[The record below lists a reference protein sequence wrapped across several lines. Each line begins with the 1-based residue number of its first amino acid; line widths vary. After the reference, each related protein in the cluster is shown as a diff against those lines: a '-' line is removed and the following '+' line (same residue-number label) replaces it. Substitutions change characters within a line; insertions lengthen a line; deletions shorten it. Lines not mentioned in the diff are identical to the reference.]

1 MKIFSSRGI
10 EIADIL
16 ISENSREVY
25 QLGSSDYL
33 ELHFSTEDAIRIGIG
48 SYVDWNGKRYVL
60 LAEYFPQRNVQH
72 GGYDYVL
79 RLDAWYMAFDNRV
92 VKFSGNGKETSF
104 TLTADLATH
113 MGVIMRSLAEMGFS
127 YDGKPY
133 EASIVGVSNS
143 SEAKLVSYEATSV
156 IGAIKKLCSADL
168 WDCEWWVEGN
178 IFHLGKCESGR
189 DYSEVALHDAWH
201 DGEKPNIQSVKVTG
215 NNNAVANR
223 YYVFGSDKN
232 LPDNY
237 RKGEIGESST
247 TTGVVQRRLML
258 PEGIDYIDAYRY
270 NGEKRVYLGEQG
282 YETATE
288 MPIGEVVESVKIIG
302 EVYPRREE
310 EISQVVT
317 RTVYDEV
324 THADGTTTQTEAKIY
339 QIRLA
344 SSTDSRKW
352 FKSSYLLANGEPL
365 KLNFTGASKNLE
377 TGEYASLG
385 LLNGMVFDAIFNPD
399 KVNEDDSNSQ
409 WFEIVRNEEYGR
421 MLPDEVLKPM
431 IGDRLVL
438 TNWDISLMDNDGLGY
453 IAEAEQELY
462 NKAVEYIKQEYKD
475 SNNYECTMMSDVM
488 LGYDCE
494 THQYNED
501 NALVLGLGQKVVLY
515 NDNFLE
521 GYRNSRIIGWNRK
534 MDCPYDSPKYIVGI
548 PVADGTIKKLQGEV
562 ENLTIKGQRYESTGG
577 GGIYVIGSNDK
588 TRPSNTNVFSAL
600 RTQRQFADKGKD
612 EIIEGIWQFLNGMK
626 SRNHT
631 SGVLGKGWWLGS
643 EESGNSYLEVDKLY
657 VRMKAIFDTLEIK
670 HVSHVGGE
678 FMLSPAGAKI
688 KAVEESVGGAIPF
701 DAVEDIAINSFGS
714 DATIEPQRIIYVMGL
729 HRFVGEYRKSGVLTP
744 TYYGVFKGSEEY
756 NCIGMEYYNKSNGLY
771 YRYLPSYIS
780 IITEYNAY
788 KCYINTEDEEEKVV
802 NTFKEGD
809 LVMCKTFNLDAE
821 RQRYYWRKC
830 VGVGEDYVELSKTQ
844 CDGTVDNDV
853 PLPQD
858 NIVTVGNSS
867 DTDRQNAIVIS
878 SYGTF
883 SPSIIL
889 YKGIDTFSL
898 DNKAEI
904 QISPRGNKFKGEFI
918 VKTADGEE
926 YSLVEFLNDRISLK
940 VNAELYSEECV
951 VEPNPNIQGETAEYT
966 IDLNDNCLEWQQG
979 DKIIVEIG
987 LRCKNTG
994 DVIATLYGEEATPN
1008 TISPFTWNQEFN
1020 DPSGNDIDTTI
1031 TAELE
1036 VLAPVVRDSN
1046 YNYAYF
1052 LFGVN
1057 AEYDISSVSIK
1068 RKNLQ
1073 EMLARTG
1080 IDIEEGIITLDAET
1094 TTIKNGDKEIAVF
1107 TTDDEG
1113 NAVIKAELIDAEQLS
1128 VAKLNTKPSNKPH
1141 ISIEGEQVQIYDAD
1155 NKVKVKLHG
1164 GKLSKASGTDEVSLI
1179 CNSQSLTLNEN
1190 QHYARIILNTTALVV
1205 KDTTM
1210 LYQMETINT
1219 VFSFIPN
1226 VASDNNPIPTYK
1238 NCRIQLLR
1246 YYTPNIDANFDID
1259 TAEDYEVLGTF
1270 ETGWENNNGKTFT
1283 PKFSVPNTT
1292 YPVGSYKFV
1301 LELSI
1306 NTSVKSGLFKFN
1318 PSVEIVGSPIL
1329 NLQEI
1334 AEDGFN
1340 FQYGNA
1346 TKYVVSTADGF
1357 EVRHG
1362 SYGIRVSEQNG
1373 AVYTTDGFQT
1383 TMPFGTGGGGE
1394 ATYPVITATATVNN
1408 ASGTPNVNVTKSGG
1422 DSNPTFTFA
1431 FSGLKGETGAKGD
1444 KGDKGDSASIIIK

>member
-1 MKIFSSRGI
+1 MITINDIRNNKILDT
-10 EIADIL
+10 EI
-16 ISENSREVY
+16 N
-25 QLGSSDYL
+25 QGSKVKFGLMQEDYVV
-33 ELHFSTEDAIRIGIG
+33 LHFSALRPYRFRIGDYFDYNKEI
-48 SYVDWNGKRYVL
+48 NGETIHVKRYEL
-60 LAEYFPQRNVQH
+60 CELPSCKPNSST
-72 GGYDYVL
+72 GGYDYEL
-79 RLDAWYMAFDNRV
+79 RMDAYYWKWKNKIFKYFVNDSA
-92 VKFSGNGKETSF
+92 KETTWAITATIDVVLAVLIRNLNEYRYKYYATNEAF
-104 TLTADLATH
+104 TFDLSSVEKA
-113 MGVIMRSLAEMGFS
+113 
-127 YDGKPY
+127 
-133 EASIVGVSNS
+133 
-143 SEAKLVSYEATSV
+143 SEAKALTFENVSIIEALNQ
-156 IGAIKKLCSADL
+156 IAKA
-168 WDCEWWVEGN
+168 WECEWWVTEN
-178 IFHLGKCESGR
+178 IIHLGKCEFGDSYLPLHTAAYNGAIANVEEMSQSGTR
-189 DYSEVALHDAWH
+189 GTYATRVFVYGSER
-201 DGEKPNIQSVKVTG
+201 NIPS
-215 NNNAVANR
+215 
-223 YYVFGSDKN
+223 
-232 LPDNY
+232 NY
-237 RKGEIGESST
+237 RKDDNSEATNTIVKT
-247 TTGVVQRRLML
+247 RLML
-258 PEGIDYIDAYRY
+258 PIDKPYIDAYRY
-270 NGEKRVYLGEQG
+270 NANFTKRIYIGEEGYDTAPNTMPEVEAVESCVILDDIYPKRVDTIKEVLTDIITDNIENEDGSI
-282 YETATE
+282 TE
-288 MPIGEVVESVKIIG
+288 KKWNRYRIKL
-302 EVYPRREE
+302 
-310 EISQVVT
+310 
-317 RTVYDEV
+317 
-324 THADGTTTQTEAKIY
+324 TTTQNFKEKYIIEDETLKI
-339 QIRLA
+339 A
-344 SSTDSRKW
+344 
-352 FKSSYLLANGEPL
+352 
-365 KLNFTGASKNLE
+365 FTS
-377 TGEYASLG
+377 G
-385 LLNGMVFDAIFNPD
+385 LLNGMNFDVKFNPD
-399 KVNEDDSNSQ
+399 AYPEDTEDSQ
-409 WFEIVRNEEYGR
+409 WFEIIRNKDYGR
-421 MLPDEVLKPM
+421 NLPDDTLKPQKT
-431 IGDRLVL
+431 DEVVL
-438 TNWDISLMDNDGLGY
+438 YNWDISVMSSDELNY
-453 IAEAEQELY
+453 ISDAEEELY
-462 NKAVEYIKQEYKD
+462 REGVKVVKD
-475 SNNYECTMMSDVM
+475 LMVDPNNYHCKMMSDIM
-488 LGYDCE
+488 LGYDVK
-494 THQYNED
+494 TNEI
-501 NALVLGLGQKVVLY
+501 NADKALSLELGQRVLLV
-515 NDNFLE
+515 DPAFFDE
-521 GYRNSRIIGWNRK
+521 GRKSRIIGYEMNLAQEW
-534 MDCPYDSPKYIVGI
+534 DSPVFVVGESI
-548 PVADGTIKKLQGEV
+548 SAGRLNTIES
-562 ENLTIKGQRYESTGG
+562 EIKALSQNGINPKETGSQKNV
-577 GGIYVIGSNDK
+577 YVIGSNDK

-688 KAVEESVGGAIPF
+688 KAVEESIGGATPF
-701 DAVEDIAINSFGS
+701 DAVEDITINSFGS

-729 HRFVGEYRKSGVLTP
+729 HQFVGEYRKSGVLTP

-756 NCIGMEYYNKSNGLY
+756 NRIGMEYYNKSNGLY

-844 CDGTVDNDV
+844 CDGTVDNDE

-994 DVIATLYGEEATPN
+994 EVTATLYGEEATAN

-1205 KDTTM
+1205 EDTTM
-1210 LYQMETINT
+1210 LYQMNTINT
-1219 VFSFIPN
+1219 VFSFTPN

-1270 ETGWENNNGKTFT
+1270 ETGWEDNNIKTFT

-1318 PSVEIVGSPIL
+1318 PAVEIVGSPIL
-1329 NLQEI
+1329 HLQEI

-1362 SYGIRVSEQNG
+1362 SYGIRVSETNG

-1394 ATYPVITATATVNN
+1394 ATYPVITATANVDNT
-1408 ASGTPNVNVTKSGG
+1408 SGTPNVTVTKSGG